1 MKPASALPLLP
12 LVSVLALAASSPA
25 AVDLARDGQ
34 ATAAIWHYAAA
45 PEPKAAGRRGATV
58 TDATAAQELAKYLQQ
73 ITGAAFEI
81 KAVAKGT
88 PPEAG
93 KPAVVLGQMALD
105 LGLAAPPQTISGD
118 GYRILTKD
126 RLLLM
131 AGETP
136 TSTSFAVSHL
146 LETLGCRWYFDNPI
160 GEVVPELKTV
170 SVDTLDIAEKPDF
183 AIRRMW
189 GPNWNSEMWGRRN
202 RLGGLPANTGHD
214 WQHVPPAKYAE
225 AHPEY
230 YALRAGAR
238 KPGGWVCTTN
248 PDVIRLFVEGVAA
261 EAGDRPHASVSI
273 SPPDGTG
280 YCECDAC
287 KALDEPTN
295 IEASSGRVAMSDRYM
310 TFFNAVGA
318 GVLKINPNAVLNFY
332 AYADYSIPPKRPMKS
347 PENLC
352 AWVAPLRFCR
362 LHPLGSPICESRRRC
377 KDVVEGWCNVVSKMG
392 WREYNYQVAELTVP
406 FSKVN
411 VWRQDIP
418 YLKKRGCVGL
428 NIECLATWH
437 IYGPHTWLV
446 SRMMWK
452 TDLDVDATMNDFYLR
467 FCGKAAPHVKAYWE
481 RIDKAVATS
490 PAHSGSFYSNHVIWS
505 PELLAACTADLD
517 AAARAADTDLARKR
531 VGMFRMGLENARFFL
546 AVRDATN
553 RCDFA
558 AAKDTLTKW
567 QAHMDAVFA
576 ERVHPIG
583 EYKQGYTKR
592 FLAPAIDQGFA
603 RTTGN
608 CKLLTQLPDEWLF
621 RYDTRDE
628 GETAGWQK
636 PGATAE
642 GWRKVNTCSATLSQ
656 QGIPEELTYLW
667 YRVAFTPP
675 AQLPQGPL
683 TLWFAEI
690 DGRPTKVFLNGE
702 QIAEFAK
709 GRIPNEV
716 EVTGKLIPGREN
728 VIAVK
733 IDHRSITELL
743 LGGIIKP
750 VMIYSGQPP
759 APEPAPAPPAP
770 PAKTPAGK
778 GGK

>member
-1 MKPASALPLLP
+1 MKA
-12 LVSVLALAASSPA
+12 VAASLLTGLFSAVLLSGASSA
-25 AVDLARDGQ
+25 AVEVVRDGQ
-34 ATAAIWHYAAA
+34 AQAAIWHYAA
-45 PEPKAAGRRGATV
+45 PEEPKGARRRSSVV
-58 TDATAAQELAKYLQQ
+58 TDADAARDLAKYLQQ
-73 ITGAAFEI
+73 MSGATVEV

-88 PPEAG
+88 RPEAG
-93 KPAVVLGQMALD
+93 RTAIVLGEMALD
-105 LGLAAPPQTISGD
+105 VGLPKPPQTISGD

-126 RLLLM
+126 PMLLM

-136 TSTSFAVSHL
+136 TSTCFAVSHF

-160 GEVVPELKTV
+160 GEVVPEMKTI
-170 SVDTLDIAEKPDF
+170 SAEKLDIAEKPDF

-189 GPNWNSEMWGRRN
+189 GPNWGGAEAWGRHN

-214 WQHVPPAKYAE
+214 WQYVPTAQYAE

-230 YALRAGAR
+230 YSLRAGAR

-248 PDVIRLFVEGVAA
+248 PDVIRLFVEGIGA
-261 EAGDRPHASVSI
+261 EVKDRGYASISI

-295 IEASSGRVAMSDRYM
+295 IEASSGRVAMSDRYV

-318 GVLKINPNAVLNFY
+318 GVQKINPNAVLNFY
-332 AYADYSIPPKRPMKS
+332 AYADYSIPPRRAMKS

-362 LHPLGSPICESRRRC
+362 LHPLGSPNCESRQRC
-377 KDVVEGWCNVVSKMG
+377 KEVVEGWLNVVSKMG

-446 SRMMWK
+446 SRMMWNA
-452 TDLDVDATMNDFYLR
+452 DMDVDAAMNDFYNR

-490 PAHSGSFYSNHVIWS
+490 PAHSGSFYSNHVIWT
-505 PELLAACTADLD
+505 PELLTACTADLD
-517 AAARAADTDLARKR
+517 AAARTADTDLARKR
-531 VGMFRMGLENARFFL
+531 VEMFRMGLENARYFL
-546 AVRDATN
+546 AVREATN

-558 AAKDTLTKW
+558 AARDLLTKW
-567 QAHMDAVFA
+567 QAHMSSVFDA
-576 ERVHPIG
+576 RIHPIG
-583 EYKQGYTKR
+583 EYKEGYTKR
-592 FLAPAIDQGFA
+592 FLAPAIDQGCA
-603 RTTGN
+603 RTTGG
-608 CKLLTQLPDEWLF
+608 CRLVAQLPDEWLF
-621 RYDTRDE
+621 RYDAKDE
-628 GETAGWQK
+628 GEAAGWQK
-636 PGATAE
+636 GDAGTA
-642 GWRKVNTCSATLSQ
+642 GWRKVKTYSGTLSQ
-656 QGIPEELTYLW
+656 QGIPEELTFLW
-667 YRVAFTPP
+667 YRTAFTAP
-675 AQLPQGPL
+675 AQLPAGPL

-702 QIAEFAK
+702 QIAEFTK
-709 GRIPNEV
+709 GRVPNEV
-716 EVTGKLIPGREN
+716 DVTGKLVAGREN
-728 VIAVK
+728 VVAVK
-733 IDHRSITELL
+733 IDHHSITELL

-750 VMIYSGQPP
+750 VMIYSGQAP
-759 APEPAPAPPAP
+759 APEPA
-770 PAKTPAGK
+770 AKPEKKPAGK

>member
-1 MKPASALPLLP
+1 MSLMRASLAVAGLSTLL
-12 LVSVLALAASSPA
+12 LATASPA
-25 AVDLARDGQ
+25 AVDIVRDGQ
-34 ATAAIWHYAAA
+34 ATAAIWHYAA
-45 PEPKAAGRRGATV
+45 PEEPKTAKRRVASVSDADAAR
-58 TDATAAQELAKYLQQ
+58 DLAKYLQQ
-73 ITGAAFEI
+73 MSGATIEVR
-81 KAVAKGT
+81 AVAKGAQ
-88 PPEAG
+88 PDAG
-93 KPAVVLGQMALD
+93 RPAIVLGQMAID
-105 LGLAAPPQTISGD
+105 LGLPKPPATISGD
-118 GYRILTKD
+118 GYRVLTQGN
-126 RLLLM
+126 LLLM

-136 TSTSFAVSHL
+136 VATCYAASHF

-160 GEVVPELKTV
+160 GEVVPEMKTI
-170 SVDTLDIAEKPDF
+170 SADKLDITEKPDF
-183 AIRRMW
+183 SIRRMW
-189 GPNWNSEMWGRRN
+189 GPNWNSEMWGRHN

-214 WQHVPPAKYAE
+214 WQYVPTAKYAE

-230 YALRAGAR
+230 YALRAGVR

-248 PDVIRLFVEGVAA
+248 PDVIRLFIEGIGEEVR
-261 EAGDRPHASVSI
+261 DRGYASISI
-273 SPPDGTG
+273 SPPDGTS
-280 YCECDAC
+280 YCECDKC

-295 IEASSGRVAMSDRYM
+295 IEASSGRVAMSDRYV
-310 TFFNAVGA
+310 TFFNAVGE
-318 GVLKINPNAVLNFY
+318 GVKKINPNAVLNFY

-347 PENLC
+347 PDNLC

-362 LHPLGSPICESRRRC
+362 LHPLGSPICESRQRC

-418 YLKKRGCVGL
+418 YLKQRGCVGL

-437 IYGPHTWLV
+437 IYGPHTWLA
-446 SRMMWK
+446 SRMMWNA
-452 TDLDVDATMNDFYLR
+452 DLDVDATMNDFYNR
-467 FCGKAAPHVKAYWE
+467 FCGKAAPNVKAYWE

-490 PAHSGSFYSNHVIWS
+490 PAHSGSFYSNHVIWT

-517 AAARAADTDLARKR
+517 AAAKAADTDLVRKR
-531 VGMFRMGLENARFFL
+531 VEMFRMGLENARYFL

-558 AAKDTLTKW
+558 AARDLLAKW
-567 QAHMDAVFA
+567 QAHMDAAFTA
-576 ERVHPIG
+576 RVHLIG

-592 FLAPAIDQGFA
+592 FLQPAIDQGFA
-603 RTTGN
+603 RTTGD
-608 CKLLTQLPDEWLF
+608 CKLVAELPDEWLF
-621 RYDTRDE
+621 RYDTKDE

-636 PGATAE
+636 PGAATD
-642 GWRKVNTCSATLSQ
+642 GWRKVKTYSGTLSQ
-656 QGIPEELTYLW
+656 QGIAEELTFLW
-667 YRVAFTPP
+667 YRASFTAP
-675 AQLPQGPL
+675 AQLPNGPL

-690 DGRPTKVFLNGE
+690 DGRATKVFLNGE

-709 GRIPNEV
+709 GRVPNEV
-716 EVTGKLIPGREN
+716 DVTGKLIPGKEN
-728 VIAVK
+728 VVAVK

-750 VMIYSGQPP
+750 VMIYSGRPA
-759 APEPAPAPPAP
+759 APEPDAKSEKKPAAR
-770 PAKTPAGK
+770 